1 MTVTQHLLLFAV
13 CAIGAY
19 PTLLASE
26 LWTRIGLSEAEHGNA
41 WRVHLCLALH
51 YLAGALSAILLF
63 GGRRP
68 RRVRPRIAEIGKGRS
83 RT

>member
-1 MTVTQHLLLFAV
+1 MTVTQHLLLFTV

-41 WRVHLCLALH
+41 WRVHLCLTLH

-63 GGRRP
+63 GGLYE
-68 RRVRPRIAEIGKGRS
+68 AGRA
-83 RT
+83 TLAAFGLV

>member
-41 WRVHLCLALH
+41 WRVCLCLTLH

-63 GGRRP
+63 GGLFE
-68 RRVRPRIAEIGKGRS
+68 AGRAALAAFGLV
-83 RT
+83 

>member
-13 CAIGAY
+13 CTIGAY

-41 WRVHLCLALH
+41 WRVRLCLALH

-63 GGRRP
+63 GGLFE
-68 RRVRPRIAEIGKGRS
+68 AGR
-83 RT
+83 TALAAFGLV